1 MAKGR
6 ICLDAG
12 HYGKYNRSP
21 ADKSY
26 YESERMWDL
35 HLLQKKYLEG
45 YGFEVVTTREDQA
58 KDLELKLRGLAS
70 KGCAFFMSDH
80 TNSTAAGTVNEEVDR
95 VVVYP
100 LYNDDT
106 TAIDEE
112 SKALAYKLAPA
123 IAKLMGTKQGWVV
136 LSRKSSNDRN
146 GDGIMNDNYYGVL
159 NGARL
164 AGTPA
169 VIVEH
174 GFHTNPRC
182 VAWLKDDKNL
192 DALAQL
198 EAQILAEHFGLYKK
212 GDANLDGKVD
222 KQDTAD
228 LLDMIAGKREVTP
241 SADVDGDGRVSISD
255 TTALLNMLS
264 DNEKKEEKT
273 VKEEKI
279 VTIELKQI
287 RKGSYCTEVKT
298 VQRLLNALGYK
309 GSNGKALTVDGDFG
323 TNTDYAV
330 RSFQKAERLSVD
342 GIVGKD
348 TWSALLK

>member
-1 MAKGR
+1 MRRIKG
-6 ICLDAG
+6 CLDAG

-35 HLLQKKYLEG
+35 HLLQKKYLES

-58 KDLELKLRGLAS
+58 KDLELKQRGLAS
-70 KGCAFFMSDH
+70 KGCEFFMSNH

-95 VVVYP
+95 VVVYH

-106 TAIDEE
+106 TDIDEK
-112 SKALAYKLAPA
+112 SKAFAYKLAPA
-123 IAKLMGTKQGWVV
+123 VAELMGTRQGWEV

-164 AGTPA
+164 AGTPG

-212 GDANLDGKVD
+212 GDVNLDGKVD
-222 KQDTAD
+222 KKDTDALMD
-228 LLDMIAGKREVTP
+228 ILSGKAEATP
-241 SADVDGDGRVSISD
+241 TADVDGDGRVSISD
-255 TTALLNMLS
+255 VSELSALLA
-264 DNEKKEEKT
+264 EQKKEDPK
-273 VKEEKI
+273 KEEKI
-279 VTIELKQI
+279 VTVELKQI
-287 RKGSYCTEVKT
+287 RKGSYCGEVKT

-309 GSNGKALTVDGDFG
+309 GSNGKVLTVDGDFG

-330 RSFQKAERLSVD
+330 RAFQTAEKLAVD

>member
-1 MAKGR
+1 MAKIK

-58 KDLELKLRGLAS
+58 KDLELKQRGLAS
-70 KGCAFFMSDH
+70 KGCAFFWSNH

-164 AGTPA
+164 AGTPG

-212 GDANLDGKVD
+212 GDVNLDGDVD
-222 KQDTAD
+222 EKDTVA
-228 LLDMIAGKREVTP
+228 LLEMLSGKREASP

-255 TTALLNMLS
+255 VSELSALLAEQKKE
-264 DNEKKEEKT
+264 DPKKEEKT
-273 VKEEKI
+273 VQ
-279 VTIELKQI
+279 VELKQI
-287 RKGSYCTEVKT
+287 RKGSYCAEVKT

-309 GSNGKALTVDGDFG
+309 DEEKKTLSVDGDFG
-323 TNTDYAV
+323 KRTDYAV
-330 RSFQKAERLSVD
+330 RAFQKAEKLDAD
-342 GIVGKD
+342 GIVGKN
-348 TWSALLK
+348 TWNALLK